1 MRSQFVRRPDFPDKV
16 VCRGV
21 PSLDGETV
29 HMRAPTEE
37 GEPPGADFV
46 VSVMDFV
53 WVNMPVINADVP
65 DEVRAMFENYGLA
78 LVACKIVER
87 QPGFVV
93 LEVPALSGSS
103 RITVKP
109 GNIARPR

>member
-1 MRSQFVRRPDFPDKV
+1 MRSQFVGRPDFPEKV
-16 VCRGV
+16 VCLGV

-29 HMRAPTEE
+29 QMRAVTEE

-46 VSVMDFV
+46 VSVTDFI
-53 WVNMPVINADVP
+53 WVNMPVINVDVL

-78 LVACKIVER
+78 LVACRIVER

-93 LEVPALSGSS
+93 IEVPALSGSS
-103 RITVKP
+103 RISVKP
-109 GNIARPR
+109 ENIARKR